1 MRRILA
7 IAALVIAAAPLTL
20 GQTPDKPAQPAGEKV
35 GMGAAKAEQELAQLA
50 DQYIAALKGK
60 DASALGR
67 LWADDLTFITPGG
80 VVQTKAQRLADIQ
93 SGATRF
99 DTLDSAER
107 AFRVYGDAAVMTT
120 LTTIKGQYGGQEA
133 SGQYRVT
140 QVWVRRG
147 GGWQIVAIQM
157 TPSVAPAPAEKKP

>member
-1 MRRILA
+1 MKRIIA
-7 IAALVIAAAPLTL
+7 IAALLAAASSFAVS
-20 GQTPDKPAQPAGEKV
+20 QSPDKQTKPAGDKAASV
-35 GMGAAKAEQELAQLA
+35 GVEQELARLT

-60 DASALGR
+60 DAAALDR
-67 LWADDLTFITPGG
+67 LWGDDLTFITPGG
-80 VVQTKAQRLADIQ
+80 AVQTKAQRLADIQ

-99 DTLDSAER
+99 DTLDAGER

-120 LTTIKGQYGGQEA
+120 LTTVKGQYNGQEA

-157 TPSVAPAPAEKKP
+157 TRSGQQ

>member
-1 MRRILA
+1 
-7 IAALVIAAAPLTL
+7 
-20 GQTPDKPAQPAGEKV
+20 
-35 GMGAAKAEQELAQLA
+35 

-60 DASALGR
+60 DAAALGR

-80 VVQTKAQRLADIQ
+80 AAQTKAQRLADIQ
-93 SGATRF
+93 SGATKF
-99 DTLDSAER
+99 DTLDAGDR
-107 AFRVYGDAAVMTT
+107 AIRVYGDAAVMTT
-120 LTTIKGQYGGQEA
+120 LTTIKGQYNGQEA

-157 TPSVAPAPAEKKP
+157 TRVGQQ